1 MGARSLI
8 ADRHRLRAPVAAAVL
23 AVAALSLSLSFALP
37 PTQPSELQLNGVY
50 LAVACPNTGE
60 LVIDDIKICYFT
72 CPDMSTSIRIGADQI
87 CPPFH

>member
-1 MGARSLI
+1 MLCIRTPI
-8 ADRHRLRAPVAAAVL
+8 AAAAL
-23 AVAALSLSLSFALP
+23 AVAALWPAQSPGLRSNDP
-37 PTQPSELQLNGVY
+37 Q